1 MKKKTRLISLGMHK
15 QRAITAVYLTSFNY
29 IRFKKKKV
37 GYIANLDATNA
48 RTKEHSSPLLN
59 VDSIQLD

>member
-1 MKKKTRLISLGMHK
+1 MHK

-29 IRFKKKKV
+29 IRFKKKKLA
-37 GYIANLDATNA
+37 ISNLDATNA